1 MLKILTLKAIFH
13 PFLGFPKTFAS
24 PVCFLLRNLDSID
37 VAVDGSGVAAVS
49 SGVAAVSSG
58 VAVDGSDVH
67 VAV

>member
-1 MLKILTLKAIFH
+1 MLKILTLKAICH

-37 VAVDGSGVAAVS
+37 VAVDGSGVAAVN
-49 SGVAAVSSG
+49 
-58 VAVDGSDVH
+58 SDVH

>member
-1 MLKILTLKAIFH
+1 MLKILTLKAICH

-37 VAVDGSGVAAVS
+37 VAAVS
-49 SGVAAVSSG
+49 SGVAAVN
-58 VAVDGSDVH
+58 SDVH